1 MILLWLIFGVL
12 LALCLVVSLIN
23 IYGWKRKDKR
33 RLNDNKPDDEMKNL
47 KKSVY
52 MMKAADVLKDLSN
65 R

>member
-1 MILLWLIFGVL
+1 MILLWVIFGIL

-33 RLNDNKPDDEMKNL
+33 RLSDKPPDDEMKNL

>member
-1 MILLWLIFGVL
+1 MILLWVIFGIL
-12 LALCLVVSLIN
+12 LALCLAVSLIN

-33 RLNDNKPDDEMKNL
+33 KLSDKPPDDEIQTL

-65 R
+65 K